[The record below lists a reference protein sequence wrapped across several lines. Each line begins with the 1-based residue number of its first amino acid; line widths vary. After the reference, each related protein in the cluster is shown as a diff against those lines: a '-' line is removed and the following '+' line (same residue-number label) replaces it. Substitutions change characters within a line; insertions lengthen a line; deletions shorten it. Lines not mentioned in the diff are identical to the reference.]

1 MNKIQRGLLGL
12 LAGGAS
18 LVLGDRMME
27 YGVRGRWLE
36 PRDLAH
42 GPLAEAF
49 NAIRHV
55 GFPGSI
61 FLVALLLMVASV
73 GFLAVWLFTTPP
85 DEDAERSEIGRAVL
99 HDALRQADARV
110 KLDPNHALSF
120 SARFL
125 ARIKTLF
132 R

>member
-1 MNKIQRGLLGL
+1 MNKVQRGLAGL
-12 LAGGAS
+12 VAAGTT
-18 LVLGDRMME
+18 LVLGDRVME
-27 YGVRGRWLE
+27 YGVRARWAT

-49 NAIRHV
+49 QAIRHV
-55 GFPGSI
+55 GFPGSL
-61 FLVALLLMVASV
+61 FVVLLLTLVGSI
-73 GFLAVWLFTTPP
+73 GFLAAWLFTTPQ
-85 DEDAERSEIGRAVL
+85 DEEAERSEIGQAVL